1 MHVSPDWTAGTV
13 WNHACVETAVD
24 FYTYRTFLPSSAP
37 LSINVAKG
45 ADYSLFTAV
54 AMIPS
59 SDKNKILYAWTET
72 VSIVWTKH
80 SISNVLCNFL
90 QCELWS
96 LLQTS
101 HAYLTAEGA
110 NQFARSMGI
119 EEVPQ
124 ESLIT
129 EYSRMRWRKNLA
141 PDANPVECQMWDTT
155 VLSLLALFIFIF

>member
-1 MHVSPDWTAGTV
+1 MD
-13 WNHACVETAVD
+13 
-24 FYTYRTFLPSSAP
+24 TYRTFLLSSAP